1 MLFPVVHNISISRF
15 ISIGLPGWV
24 DWIFFKSFNNECDFH
39 YVFHCNSLAQIWWF
53 IVHLNCNILQIGLL
67 TSWFYSL
74 KRGFYQL
81 VLSFLTRDSFFILV
95 WQTVGFLWGKLASKV
110 IATRAVAN
118 VLSIFFFN
126 RKYLDN
132 HVTGCHKSYMKKEE
146 KLGIKLFVLSHLNEP
161 VLGHRY

>member
-67 TSWFYSL
+67 TNWFYSL
-74 KRGFYQL
+74 KYLWLLLFVAISGGA
-81 VLSFLTRDSFFILV
+81 FIRCFLV
-95 WQTVGFLWGKLASKV
+95 WDRLDSGEQPEREEINQKRANYKLA
-110 IATRAVAN
+110 TE
-118 VLSIFFFN
+118 FFFLEYGAQMVLLVSGSN
-126 RKYLDN
+126 PWKGRKQVCWL
-132 HVTGCHKSYMKKEE
+132 
-146 KLGIKLFVLSHLNEP
+146 
-161 VLGHRY
+161 